1 MFVLAL
7 CLVPYAAVWQLVVS
21 VAPLAVGSVTR
32 NAALAGLALAVTT
45 LGTALA
51 TVPGGR
57 LMDARGR
64 RVGISAG
71 FALAATGIIVA
82 FAALRADA
90 AAPLFLGLFV
100 FGAGSGVIALT
111 RIAAADM
118 QQPERR
124 ARAVGRVLI
133 GMGIGAIVGALL
145 FTPLLRGRAAD
156 AEGLSTPL
164 LLAAGLLLAGALVV
178 WLIRVD
184 PLAVA
189 RAMEQRAGAAPS
201 YDARGLGVLFGQP
214 GLRAAVLGA
223 VAANVAMSASMPT
236 MSLEL
241 HHRGHD
247 LGDISIAL
255 GSHSLGMYVLAPVSG
270 LLVDRIGRRAS
281 LVLGLGVLSLA
292 VVGVLGSGLAVVGP
306 SMFFVGVGWNIAYV
320 AATTLVADGTQPSE
334 RGVALGAMDLIATL
348 ASATASAA
356 APALLVA
363 SGIGTVVSVAVAF
376 ATVPAILL
384 VLSRSRTAAVAST

>member
-124 ARAVGRVLI
+124 ARAVWGSSS
-133 GMGIGAIVGALL
+133 AN
-145 FTPLLRGRAAD
+145 
-156 AEGLSTPL
+156 
-164 LLAAGLLLAGALVV
+164 
-178 WLIRVD
+178 
-184 PLAVA
+184 
-189 RAMEQRAGAAPS
+189 
-201 YDARGLGVLFGQP
+201 P
-214 GLRAAVLGA
+214 GCER
-223 VAANVAMSASMPT
+223 PC
-236 MSLEL
+236 
-241 HHRGHD
+241 
-247 LGDISIAL
+247 
-255 GSHSLGMYVLAPVSG
+255 
-270 LLVDRIGRRAS
+270 
-281 LVLGLGVLSLA
+281 
-292 VVGVLGSGLAVVGP
+292 
-306 SMFFVGVGWNIAYV
+306 
-320 AATTLVADGTQPSE
+320 SE
-334 RGVALGAMDLIATL
+334 R
-348 ASATASAA
+348 
-356 APALLVA
+356 
-363 SGIGTVVSVAVAF
+363 
-376 ATVPAILL
+376 
-384 VLSRSRTAAVAST
+384 SRRTSRCRRPCRR